1 MESRKLAFRIA
12 ELILEKKGENV
23 VIQDLR
29 KITSM
34 TDFFVMC
41 TAEVDVHA
49 KAIMDH
55 IKDQLIYQS
64 IKPWHTE
71 GNSQNGWIL
80 LDFVDVVVHIFKPE
94 SRAFYSL
101 ERLWGDAEIIEIKD
115 ENDTS
120 ATHSE

>member
-1 MESRKLAFRIA
+1 MEGRELAFRIA